1 MRVNV
6 TYQDEQLELEV
17 PDDRLVAAW
26 EGPAGASGAETA
38 RMVAEA
44 LERPRE
50 YPPLKQSLVP
60 GDRVVIA
67 FDAELPHPRAV
78 LEPICEA
85 LRGAGVDAGAIA
97 VLVPLRSPALPA
109 GSLPEGVVLETHDP
123 EDRTHL
129 AYLASTK
136 EGRRIY
142 LNRLLTD
149 ADFVLPVGRIR
160 FDRVLGCRGPWSTI
174 FPDLSDQE
182 TLRAFQAGTQ
192 AEGAAEPAAL
202 RESGEVSWLL
212 GSQFH
217 LGLVEGVAG
226 PTEVVAGQE
235 ANVRE
240 QGMRALERA
249 WSFPAESRADLVV
262 AGIGRPG
269 AQAGLEE
276 LADGLATAARLV
288 RRSGKIVALTRVQG
302 EFGPSVL
309 RLAKLDDP
317 RLGPSALR
325 GHEADADYAIARS
338 LATTLSWADVYLLS
352 GLDPDAV
359 EDLGMIGLERST
371 EARRLV
377 AACPSCLVVSG
388 AERTRALVADES

>member
-6 TYQDEQLELEV
+6 TYQDEQLELDV

-26 EGPAGASGAETA
+26 QGPSGASSAETQ

-44 LERPRE
+44 LERPRA
-50 YPPLKQSLVP
+50 YPPLRQSLVP

-67 FDAELPHPRAV
+67 FDDGLPHPGAV
-78 LEPICEA
+78 LAPICEA
-85 LRGAGVDAGAIA
+85 LRGAGVEPGEIT
-97 VLVPLRSPALPA
+97 VLVPSRSASLPLA
-109 GSLPEGVVLETHDP
+109 VLPEGVALETHDP
-123 EDRTHL
+123 DDRTHL

-160 FDRVLGCRGPWSTI
+160 FDRALGYRGPWSTV
-174 FPDLSDQE
+174 FPDLSDHE
-182 TLRAFQAGTQ
+182 TIRAFQAG
-192 AEGAAEPAAL
+192 AAGEATL

-226 PTEVVAGQE
+226 PAEVVAGQE
-235 ANVRE
+235 STVRE
-240 QGMRALERA
+240 QGGRALERA
-249 WSFPAESRADLVV
+249 WGFEAESRADLVV
-262 AGIGRPG
+262 AGIGRPET
-269 AQAGLEE
+269 QAGLEE
-276 LADGLATAARLV
+276 LAEGLATAARLV
-288 RRSGKIVALTRVQG
+288 RRGGKIVALSRVQG
-302 EFGPSVL
+302 EFGPSL
-309 RLAKLDDP
+309 RRLAELDDP

-325 GHEADADYAIARS
+325 GHEADADYALARS

-359 EDLGMIGLERST
+359 EDLGMIGLERSS

-377 AACPSCLVVSG
+377 AACASCLIVSG
-388 AERTRALVADES
+388 AERSRGRVADEPES